1 MVFSPEDGTNGAAMM
16 MMEKMCYHSAKPPA
30 PVHKD
35 PWDASFEHARRVLCI
50 RARRR
55 RRRIDVSLDY
65 LLYWLS
71 PP

>member
-1 MVFSPEDGTNGAAMM
+1 MVFSPEDGTNGVAM
-16 MMEKMCYHSAKPPA
+16 MMEKMCYHSAKPLA

-35 PWDASFEHARRVLCI
+35 PWDASFEHARPALCI
-50 RARRR
+50 GARRR
-55 RRRIDVSLDY
+55 RRRINVSLDY